1 MARIIR
7 NNGITYGNSYDETLT
22 TLKDLSEWKEKQI
35 KVNKIYDTLSTRID
49 NRIAALEESEYVS
62 IHKIDTVQN
71 NIDTI
76 YDRINILEEQI
87 NKKNKRVIKIK
98 IRG

>member
-1 MARIIR
+1 MARTIR
-7 NNGITYGNSYDETLT
+7 NGITYGNSYYDETLT

-35 KVNKIYDTLSTRID
+35 KVNKTYDTLSTSID
-49 NRIAALEESEYVS
+49 NRITVLEESEYVS